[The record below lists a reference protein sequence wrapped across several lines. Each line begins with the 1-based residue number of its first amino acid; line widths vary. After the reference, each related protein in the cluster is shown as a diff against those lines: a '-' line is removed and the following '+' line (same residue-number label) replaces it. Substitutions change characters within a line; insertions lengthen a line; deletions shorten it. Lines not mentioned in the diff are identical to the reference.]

1 MRNRFRSRPGSGLA
15 FTFLFLLL
23 GAVGARADLQMGQP
37 APDFSLPDQFGKVHH
52 LADYRGK
59 TVVLAFYPKDFTL
72 G

>member
-1 MRNRFRSRPGSGLA
+1 MFRFFKGAMPAVFFLLSIGLA
-15 FTFLFLLL
+15 HAELNI
-23 GAVGARADLQMGQP
+23 GDK
-37 APDFSLPDQFGKVHH
+37 APDFALPDQFGRMHH